1 MTHPGGLKLGGFED
15 AIAAAIASG
24 FVFDLPW
31 VPPEPQPH
39 FNGRPLVAGRN
50 VFAQDMPETEELE
63 VAYPGDENDPTV
75 IAYDDQ
81 GEPTISLY
89 TEAGIG
95 VQPTASQGGRHETGI
110 RFVLRLGTIPET
122 AKEYLEDLIEWIE
135 GDMKSRV
142 TGYLIRSRV
151 IEGRPRV
158 FAREGDDHAY
168 VDAVVRFLMVPTA

>member
-15 AIAAAIASG
+15 AIAASIAST

-39 FNGRPLVAGRN
+39 WNKRPLIAGRN
-50 VFAQDMPETEELE
+50 VFVQDMPETEELQE
-63 VAYPGDENDPTV
+63 AYPADETDETV
-75 IAYDDQ
+75 IGYDDK

-95 VQPTASQGGRHETGI
+95 VRTTSSHGGMQEGGV

-122 AKEYLEDLIEWIE
+122 AKEYLEKLIEWIE
-135 GDMKSRV
+135 GEMKSRV
-142 TGYLIRSRV
+142 TGYVIRSRV
-151 IEGRPRV
+151 IESRPRV

-168 VDAVVRFLMVPTA
+168 VDAVVRFLMVPTD